1 MMQLQD
7 FIESADI
14 GMAIVDSQGL
24 ITASNKALRISL
36 IQYCGSDL
44 VFGED
49 DLYSAFEIPPF
60 QDQNQD
66 VQKTR
71 KGDLTLRITRK
82 KMQLDGQ
89 DFKLIQVQDLSA
101 EAKQMREMHRYTS
114 DMLIRVRSK
123 ITPIQNAMTLFLDYP
138 NQMSPEEVEQLFGM
152 SSAELWQLER
162 WIDALRDMSQLNTG
176 HMDDL
181 LQIGKHSLDRLLQ
194 SACNDV
200 KRSFSHTTQLILFEL
215 DFPREIIV
223 NIDGP
228 RVIRILG
235 GILLNA
241 VQHSPS
247 GKAIRISAKV
257 EGHHVVIQIKDQ
269 GQGIPPQDQNRI
281 FEYGF
286 RSTKKSSSSDA
297 GLGTDLWLA
306 RSLLC
311 RMDASIQFESSF
323 GVGTTFTLQLPVH
336 YG

>member
-36 IQYCGSDL
+36 IQFCGSDL
-44 VFGED
+44 VFGEE

-60 QDQNQD
+60 HDQSQD
-66 VQKTR
+66 VQKAR
-71 KGDLTLRITRK
+71 KGDLIFRITRK
-82 KMQLDGQ
+82 KIILNGLDY
-89 DFKLIQVQDLSA
+89 KLIQAQDLSA

-114 DMLIRVRSK
+114 DMLVRVRSK
-123 ITPIQNAMTLFLDYP
+123 ITPIQNAITLFLDYP
-138 NQMSPEEVEQLFGM
+138 NQMSSDEIEHLFGM

-162 WIDALRDMSQLNTG
+162 WIDALRDMSLLNTG
-176 HMDDL
+176 HMDEL
-181 LQIGKHSLDRLLQ
+181 LQMGVFSLEKLLL

-200 KRSFSHTTQLILFEL
+200 KRSFSHTQQLAQFEL
-215 DFPREIIV
+215 DIPKGIIV
-223 NIDGP
+223 KTDSN

-241 VQHSPS
+241 IQHSTS
-247 GKAIRISAKV
+247 DKTILIKAEIDKS
-257 EGHHVVIQIKDQ
+257 HVIIQIKDQ
-269 GQGIPPQDQNRI
+269 GQGIPPQDQGRI

-286 RSTKKSSSSDA
+286 RSSKKASSSDA